1 MSDTREHGLEA
12 GIHKYVPM
20 TEYLGQPCKGP
31 AVQGTDLKRLWDE
44 CPAYAWGLW
53 SGNPNHFEDE
63 ETPATGFGTA
73 FHMLLLEPE
82 EFKAAYALAPEG
94 MNFTT
99 KEGRAFKAEA
109 EAAGRE
115 VIAHKAF
122 LRMQRMK
129 DEIAAHRIGRLILE
143 RKAKAEAT
151 MIARDPETGLWLKCR
166 PDLLMPDAPALTVN
180 LKTANKPNPRAW
192 QRQASDLG
200 YHISAAFTRRVAKLL
215 GLHDALPYA
224 FLVVGSKAPHLPF
237 VATLKDSAMAWGDL
251 IVTRALRTFADCL
264 ESGKWPGYADD
275 VIEIDLPP
283 WEEARL
289 QKMHEAGAFQM
300 DEKQEKAG

>member
-1 MSDTREHGLEA
+1 MNIGTPLPQ
-12 GIHKYVPM
+12 GIHFGVPM
-20 TEYLGQPCKGP
+20 PNYLGQCAPGP

-44 CPAYAWGLW
+44 CPAYAWGLY
-53 SGNPNHFEDE
+53 SGNPQRDEDE
-63 ETPATGFGTA
+63 ETVATSFGTA
-73 FHMLLLEPE
+73 FHMLLLEPQ
-82 EFKAAYALAPEG
+82 EFARAYAIKPDG
-94 MNFTT
+94 MNFST
-99 KEGRAFKAEA
+99 KEGKAWRAEI
-109 EAAGRE
+109 EAAGLE
-115 VIAHKAF
+115 IVSEAEMK
-122 LRMQRMK
+122 RMQRMK

-151 MIARDPETGLWLKCR
+151 MIARDPETGLWLKAR
-166 PDLLMPDAPALTVN
+166 PDFLMPDAPALTVN

-264 ESGKWPGYADD
+264 ASGKWPGYADD

-283 WEEARL
+283 WEEVRL

-300 DEKQEKAG
+300 DEKQEKAA

>member
-1 MSDTREHGLEA
+1 MNIGTPLPQ
-12 GIHKYVPM
+12 GIHFGVPM
-20 TEYLGQPCKGP
+20 LHYLAQPCPGP

-44 CPAYAWGLW
+44 CPAYAWGLY
-53 SGNPNHFEDE
+53 SGNPQRDEDE
-63 ETPATGFGTA
+63 ETVATSFGTA
-73 FHMLLLEPE
+73 FHMLLLEPH
-82 EFKAAYALAPEG
+82 EFARAYAIKPDG
-94 MNFTT
+94 MNFST
-99 KEGRAFKAEA
+99 KEGKAWRAET
-109 EAAGRE
+109 EAAGLE
-115 VIAHKAF
+115 IVSEAEMK
-122 LRMQRMK
+122 RMQRMK

-166 PDLLMPDAPALTVN
+166 PDFLMPDAPALTVN
-180 LKTANKPNPRAW
+180 LKTAHKPNPRAW

-200 YHISAAFTRRVAKLL
+200 YHISAAFTRRVAKLV

-264 ESGKWPGYADD
+264 DSGKWPGYADD